1 MTTRQSVLFIQGG
14 DIVTFIQWM
23 DTMICLPQNVG
34 RLCFKLTV
42 KHHSIRD
49 GIAYIRS
56 IHCQSFLSSAD
67 TRSNNDKR
75 FQSKI
80 KNTRKYII
88 DLGDLVRIGKY

>member
-1 MTTRQSVLFIQGG
+1 MTTRQSLLFIQGG
-14 DIVTFIQWM
+14 DIETIIRWM
-23 DTMICLPQNVG
+23 DTMICLLQNVR

-49 GIAYIRS
+49 GIAYLRY

-67 TRSNNDKR
+67 TRSNNEER

>member
-1 MTTRQSVLFIQGG
+1 MTTRQSLLFIQGG
-14 DIVTFIQWM
+14 DIETIIRWM
-23 DTMICLPQNVG
+23 DTMICLLQNVK

-49 GIAYIRS
+49 RIAYLRY

-67 TRSNNDKR
+67 TRSNNEKR

>member
-1 MTTRQSVLFIQGG
+1 
-14 DIVTFIQWM
+14 M
-23 DTMICLPQNVG
+23 DTMTCLLQNVG
-34 RLCFKLTV
+34 RLWFKLTV
-42 KHHSIRD
+42 KHRSIRD
-49 GIAYIRS
+49 GIAYLRY

-67 TRSNNDKR
+67 TRSNNEKR